1 MAEADISKIV
11 GLIMQ
16 NPSLI
21 EQIKNLADSGGEE
34 ANTTPIEAD
43 AAENE
48 SPEGEA
54 AVQSTPSVNT
64 VGTKSKR
71 RELLSA
77 LKPYLSEERSH
88 AIDAMMSI
96 SDILDMVKT
105 R

>member
-21 EQIKNLADSGGEE
+21 EQIKNLADSSGEPKTEPLE
-34 ANTTPIEAD
+34 ASAEEVVEDSP
-43 AAENE
+43 AAHTAE
-48 SPEGEA
+48 
-54 AVQSTPSVNT
+54 T
-64 VGTKSKR
+64 VVTKSRR

>member
-21 EQIKNLADSGGEE
+21 EQIKNLADGSGE
-34 ANTTPIEAD
+34 PKIEASE
-43 AAENE
+43 ENASEIE
-48 SPEGEA
+48 SSESETA
-54 AVQSTPSVNT
+54 TQSTPPVNT

-88 AIDAMMSI
+88 AIDALMSI
-96 SDILDMVKT
+96 ADILDMVKT

>member
-16 NPSLI
+16 NPGLI
-21 EQIKNLADSGGEE
+21 EQIKNLAEGSGTEKTDAE
-34 ANTTPIEAD
+34 T
-43 AAENE
+43 AAEEPVNTE
-48 SPEGEA
+48 LKEA
-54 AVQSTPSVNT
+54 AVLKEEGGS
-64 VGTKSKR
+64 KSRR

-77 LKPYLSEERSH
+77 LKPYLSNERSH

-96 SDILDMVKT
+96 SEILDMVKT

>member
-16 NPSLI
+16 NPDLI
-21 EQIKNLADSGGEE
+21 EQIKNLAGSESEKSEVSPSEEGGEE
-34 ANTTPIEAD
+34 VSVPIEAP
-43 AAENE
+43 APKE
-48 SPEGEA
+48 
-54 AVQSTPSVNT
+54 
-64 VGTKSKR
+64 VGTKSRR

>member
-21 EQIKNLADSGGEE
+21 EQIKNLADSSDSSGEPKTEPLE
-34 ANTTPIEAD
+34 ASAEEVVEDSP
-43 AAENE
+43 AAHTAE
-48 SPEGEA
+48 
-54 AVQSTPSVNT
+54 T
-64 VGTKSKR
+64 VVTKSRR

>member
-16 NPSLI
+16 NPTLI
-21 EQIKNLADSGGEE
+21 EQIKSLADEKSVEKNEVETVAEE
-34 ANTTPIEAD
+34 PRDTAPEET
-43 AAENE
+43 AA
-48 SPEGEA
+48 PRID
-54 AVQSTPSVNT
+54 
-64 VGTKSKR
+64 GTNKSKR

-77 LKPYLSEERSH
+77 LKPYLSNERSH